1 MQASDEYIVIYETL
15 YRLERKI
22 DIVRELLINDIEKK
36 IKKSSGRHTFYGV
49 DAQCSSDDCFCSC

>member
-15 YRLERKI
+15 YRLERKT

-36 IKKSSGRHTFYGV
+36 IK
-49 DAQCSSDDCFCSC
+49 

>member
-15 YRLERKI
+15 YRLERKT

-36 IKKSSGRHTFYGV
+36 IKKSFGRHTFYGV